1 MNDLPSCFQVR
12 KDCIISYVDYS
23 SVARY
28 SGEKTIV
35 SSGMYSQ
42 SAKKRFEK
50 YLKLWSY
57 SIDGTEMKFSFITL
71 TLSSKMDPKI
81 NYTLLLKYLL
91 EKLQYRYGLF
101 NYCWKIE
108 FQKNGNLHF
117 HMIVDTEIDWKI
129 VRKQWNK
136 LQSNHVDDYQIKMI
150 NKYKNGYY
158 YDEKMLGKN
167 NEIVNEETQQKRYYN
182 GVKANWRNPNSTDVK
197 VVDCIN
203 GIDGYVSKYVAKSE
217 DENNSNIPEHSIKR
231 FYGLSDSI
239 RLLKYCTINEIDIN
253 NEDIK
258 LLQENNYKEIKD
270 DKGRYLCTIIKKINS
285 DYIKARES
293 EVKKQ
298 NLLVLNIHT
307 IKTKNKLVQKELRLY
322 DKLYN

>member
-1 MNDLPSCFQVR
+1 MNNLPNCFQVR
-12 KDCIISYVDYS
+12 KDCIVSYVDYS
-23 SVARY
+23 SIARHSGNKKIEY
-28 SGEKTIV
+28 SGK
-35 SSGMYSQ
+35 YSL
-42 SAKKRFEK
+42 SAKKKFEK

-57 SIDGTEMKFSFITL
+57 SIDGKNMKFSFITL
-71 TLSSKMDPKI
+71 TLSSKMDTKI
-81 NYTLLLKYLL
+81 NYTLLLKYLF
-91 EKLQYRYGLF
+91 EKLNYRYGLF
-101 NYCWKIE
+101 NYAWKIE

-129 VRKQWNK
+129 VRKQWNR

-158 YDEKMLGKN
+158 YDTKMIDKN
-167 NEIVNEETQQKRYYN
+167 GNLVDEETQEKRYKK

-203 GIDGYVSKYVAKSE
+203 GIDGYVSKYVAKNE
-217 DENNSNIPEHSIKR
+217 DENNENIGEHSIKR

-239 RLLKYCTINEIDIN
+239 RLLKYCTINE
-253 NEDIK
+253 NELDSENIK
-258 LLQENNYKEIKD
+258 LMQKNSFKEIKD
-270 DKGRYLCTIIKKINS
+270 EKGRYLCSVIKKFRD
-285 DYIKARES
+285 DYILAREI

-298 NLLVLNIHT
+298 NLFVLDIHT
-307 IKTKNKLVQKELRLY
+307 IKPKNKLVQKELRLY